1 MNVDYLTGEIVD
13 AAFKVHYELGPGL
26 YESVYEA
33 ALCVELKSKG
43 LFFEVQKPIHVVYKG
58 HDLGLAFR
66 ADILIEN
73 QVLVELKSVEI
84 LHKVHYKQVQ
94 TYLKL
99 SKLRHGLLFNFNEA
113 LIKDGIHRIINGY

>member
-1 MNVDYLTGEIVD
+1 MNVNYLTGEIVD
-13 AAFKVHYELGPGL
+13 AAYRVHCELGPGL

-43 LFFEVQKPIHVVYKG
+43 LYFEIQKPINAVYKG
-58 HDLGLAFR
+58 HDLGLAFK
-66 ADILIEN
+66 ADILVEG

-99 SKLRHGLLFNFNEA
+99 SKLRHGLLFNFNEV
-113 LIKDGIHRIINGY
+113 LIKDGLHRIINGY

>member
-1 MNVDYLTGEIVD
+1 MNVNYLTGEIVD
-13 AAFKVHYELGPGL
+13 AAYRVHCELGPGL

-43 LFFEVQKPIHVVYKG
+43 FYFEIQKPIHAVYKG
-58 HDLGLAFR
+58 YDLGLAFK
-66 ADILIEN
+66 ADILVEN

-99 SKLRHGLLFNFNEA
+99 SKHRYGLLFNFNEV
-113 LIKDGIHRIINGY
+113 LLKDGIHRIINGY